1 MRLEP
6 IKQQII
12 DYRKIYPKA
21 YELALQLGELSGIKN
36 KIITGEQR
44 FTPSTFKPIYGGWVY
59 YMQFYY
65 QLGEEFENESG
76 YPDEMVTPF
85 IMKIGITQDLFS
97 RVYQIKKDKHRLNNM
112 VNKPNCYINKIALKK
127 AWRFDETVDI
137 AHIEASLH
145 FLLSPNHISGE
156 YFEPFFYSEILPFMD
171 QFDYCLPT
179 EDHRK
184 LLKQIGVECK
194 W

>member
-12 DYRKIYPKA
+12 DYEKIYPSA
-21 YELALQLGELSGIKN
+21 YKMALKLGELSGIKN
-36 KIITGEQR
+36 KIISGEQR
-44 FTPSTFKPIYGGWVY
+44 FSPSTTKPVYGGWIY
-59 YMQFYY
+59 YLQFYY
-65 QLGEEFENESG
+65 QPTEEFINTSG
-76 YPDEMVTPF
+76 HPDEMITPF

-97 RVYQIKKDKHRLNNM
+97 RVYQLKKDKARLNALVNM
-112 VNKPNCYINKIALKK
+112 PNEFINKIALKK

-145 FLLSPNHISGE
+145 FLLSPNHINGE
-156 YFEPFFYSEILPFMD
+156 YFDLYFYDEVLPYME
-171 QFDYCLPT
+171 QYDYCLPT
-179 EDHRK
+179 EDHKK
-184 LLKQIGVECK
+184 LLRQIGVECK